1 MIKHIYLYTCVCLT
15 FLTASVPMLE
25 AQPHRGTFRLE
36 HRMLR
41 EVGDS
46 VELSLLLHLYA
57 RPLQECQ
64 SMWITPVLTAGDEA
78 VCFPYIEITGRER
91 NRGNRRWQKTRRL
104 GADIE
109 WPWVSVALS
118 ASTDTL
124 IRYRTTVAWREWM
137 DDAELLLEEEF
148 RECAGDRRLHTYS
161 FDLRVEPASRDPY
174 PVSPQVDFVPVE
186 VADGLLHKQ
195 GEAFLDFR
203 VNETVIDPSFG
214 RNAAEL
220 DSIRRVMELIRRYPG
235 AEITSLSVIG
245 YASPEGTYITNERL
259 ARERAFAVEEYLRR
273 HYDLPRH
280 LFRVQYVAEDWERL
294 RRLVEESRMEHRYEI
309 LQIID
314 RVGIFEGRELLLMK
328 LDGGRPYRELL
339 RDLFPRL
346 RRVEYRIDFTLGN
359 RPGGLSGQRI
369 AASPV
374 GEEHDEELWRF
385 LCELYP
391 TEVAARINL
400 AALYLERGDL
410 RGAAALLDP
419 VAEDPRAFNNL
430 GVWYLL
436 REDTDGAEE
445 YFLRAMELGVEEARH
460 NLEEVRR
467 KREDQ
472 KRRGKYTRHRE

>member
-1 MIKHIYLYTCVCLT
+1 MIKHILLYTSFCLA
-15 FLTASVPMLE
+15 FLTISLSSVE
-25 AQPHRGTFRLE
+25 AQSSHRGTFRLE
-36 HRMLR
+36 HRVLR

-91 NRGNRRWQKTRRL
+91 SRASRRWQKTRRV
-104 GADIE
+104 GADME

-124 IRYRTTVAWREWM
+124 IRYRTTVAYREWM
-137 DDAELLLEEEF
+137 EDAELLLEEEF

-186 VADGLLHKQ
+186 VADGLLRKQ

-220 DSIRRVMELIRRYPG
+220 DSIRRVMEVIRRYPG
-235 AEITSLSVIG
+235 AEITSLSVTG
-245 YASPEGTYITNERL
+245 YASPEGTYISNETL
-259 ARERAFAVEEYLRR
+259 ARERALAVKEYLGR
-273 HYDLPRH
+273 HYNLPTP
-280 LFRVQYVAEDWERL
+280 LFRMRYVAEDWERL
-294 RRLVEESRMEHRYEI
+294 RLLVEESRMEHRYEI

-314 RVGIFEGRELLLMK
+314 QIGIFDGRELLLMK
-328 LDGGRPYRELL
+328 LDGGRPYREML
-339 RDLFPRL
+339 RDLFPQL
-346 RRVEYRIDFTLGN
+346 RRVAYQIEFTLGN
-359 RPGGLSGQRI
+359 RPGTWSGQRLS
-369 AASPV
+369 ALPG
-374 GEEHDEELWRF
+374 GEDDEELWRF

-391 TEVAARINL
+391 GEVSARVNL
-400 AALYLERGDL
+400 AALSLNQGDL

-436 REDTDGAEE
+436 RGDADTAEK
-445 YFLRAMELGVEEARH
+445 YFRRAAERGVKESAH

-467 KREDQ
+467 KREDD
-472 KRRGKYTRHRE
+472 KRREKYTRRR

>member
-15 FLTASVPMLE
+15 FLTASVSWVE

-36 HRMLR
+36 HRVLR

-91 NRGNRRWQKTRRL
+91 SRANRRWQKTRRP
-104 GADIE
+104 GTGIE
-109 WPWVSVALS
+109 WPGISVALS

-124 IRYRTTVAWREWM
+124 IRYRATVAWCGWM

-186 VADGLLHKQ
+186 VADGLWQKH

-220 DSIRRVMELIRRYPG
+220 DSIRRVMEVIRRYPG
-235 AEITSLSVIG
+235 AEITSLSVTG
-245 YASPEGTYITNERL
+245 YASPEGTYISNEKL

-273 HYDLPRH
+273 HYDLSRH
-280 LFRVQYVAEDWERL
+280 LFRVQYVAEDWDRL
-294 RRLVEESRMEHRYEI
+294 RRLVEESRMEHRYEM

-346 RRVEYRIDFTLGN
+346 RRVEYRIDFTLGHH
-359 RPGGLSGQRI
+359 PGALSGQSLP
-369 AASPV
+369 ALPG
-374 GEEHDEELWRF
+374 GERDEELWRF
-385 LCELYP
+385 LSELYP
-391 TEVAARINL
+391 AEVAARVNL
-400 AALYLERGDL
+400 AALYLNRGDL

-436 REDTDGAEE
+436 REDTDTAEQ
-445 YFLRAMELGVEEARH
+445 YFLRAAERGVQEATH
-460 NLEEVRR
+460 NLEEIRR
-467 KREDQ
+467 KREDEQ
-472 KRRGKYTRHRE
+472 RREKYTRRK